1 MEVTV
6 ELGGTGVMVV
16 QVISEATVALERAT
30 VALARITAVLVK
42 ALEVLERAMEALE
55 DMEGV
60 SGKLED
66 MLVLDIHLMAS
77 EEDTLEWAHTLMAVQ
92 VLFMECQDMGRSH
105 TAHRLQLMVHKLLLT
120 THNHK
125 LMTHNLLHLMQPLP
139 HNHLKP
145 MEALELAL
153 LQGRL
158 MTQLLQPMHLLHTVF
173 LPAMVFGI
181 QYTNLYKVVSYNSL
195 RSNQGLINSLL
206 QSLLQGQCDV
216 FTMLFHLI
224 KTSSLNLDCR

>member
-55 DMEGV
+55 DMERV
-60 SGKLED
+60 SGNLED
-66 MLVLDIHLMAS
+66 MVVLDIHLMAS

-92 VLFMECQDMGRSH
+92 VLFMECQDMGRWH
-105 TAHRLQLMVHKLLLT
+105 TAHKLLLT

-139 HNHLKP
+139 HNHLQP

-153 LQGRL
+153 LQGQL
-158 MTQLLQPMHLLHTVF
+158 MTQLLQPMRLLHTVF
-173 LPAMVFGI
+173 LLAMVFGI
-181 QYTNLYKVVSYNSL
+181 QNTNLYKVVSNISL

-206 QSLLQGQCDV
+206 HSLLQSQCDV